1 MKRAVVAASTA
12 SIVIVPLY
20 FYISDSQSS
29 FYKYAL
35 KAGKKFTEN
44 DAEFAHKAGVYLA
57 KHSIVPTDRVGNDSR
72 LAVKVWGINFPNPI
86 GLAAGF
92 DKNAE
97 CMQSMLSGGLGF
109 GFVEIGSV
117 TPLPQPGN
125 PVPRVFRL
133 SKDSAIINRYG
144 FNSDGLDVVKNNLQL
159 YRANQKTSGRD
170 SEGLVG
176 VNFGKNK
183 DTEEALGDYVL
194 GVKELSVFADY
205 IVINVSSPNTKG
217 LRSLQ
222 GKTQLHHLLSG
233 VKEAL
238 QSTVDDMEYASKSC
252 SYYSGFRPPLLIKI
266 SPDMTDSE
274 LADVASVALELEI
287 DGIIIS
293 NTTIGERDNLEET
306 ELAKESGGL
315 SGKPLLNIANATLS
329 RMYLLTNGQI
339 PIIGVGG
346 ISSAKDVY
354 EKMKLGASLVQLY
367 TALIYE
373 GPGLPATIKQELL
386 QLLKDDGYK
395 CIEEAIGTAHNLKR
409 KGSDDTETE
418 TTFVN
423 EGFEK
428 KKY

>member
-1 MKRAVVAASTA
+1 MNSA
-12 SIVIVPLY
+12 SIIIVPLY

-35 KAGKKFTEN
+35 KAGKNFTEN
-44 DAEFAHKAGVYLA
+44 DAEFAHKAGVFLA
-57 KHSIVPTDRVGNDSR
+57 KHSIVPTDRVGNDSK
-72 LAVKVWGINFPNPI
+72 LAVKVWGIEFPNPI

-97 CMQSMLSGGLGF
+97 CMNSMLSSGLGF

-144 FNSDGLDVVKNNLQL
+144 FNSDGLDIVRNNLQL
-159 YRANQKTSGRD
+159 YRANQKINGKE
-170 SEGLVG
+170 SEGLIG

-183 DTEEALGDYVL
+183 DTEEALDDYVS
-194 GVKELSVFADY
+194 GVRALSQFADY

-222 GKTQLHHLLSG
+222 GKEQLHHLLSG
-233 VKEAL
+233 VKKAL
-238 QSTVDDMEYASKSC
+238 QSTVDDMDYSSKSC
-252 SYYSGFRPPLLIKI
+252 SYYSAFRPPLLIKI

-293 NTTIGERDNLEET
+293 NTTIGERENLQET
-306 ELAKESGGL
+306 ALANEVGGL

-346 ISSAKDVY
+346 VSNAADAY
-354 EKMKLGASLVQLY
+354 EKIKLGASLVQLY
-367 TALIYE
+367 TALVYE
-373 GPGLPATIKQELL
+373 GPGLPATIKRELL
-386 QLLKDDGYK
+386 KLMRDDGYK
-395 CIEEAIGTAHNLKR
+395 SIEEAIGASHNLK
-409 KGSDDTETE
+409 KKESEFEEVKYDTDKSDTDK
-418 TTFVN
+418 F
-423 EGFEK
+423 
-428 KKY
+428 

>member
-1 MKRAVVAASTA
+1 MKRVILATSSA

-29 FYKYAL
+29 FYTYAL
-35 KAGKKFTEN
+35 KVGKKFTEN

-57 KHSIVPTDRVGNDSR
+57 KHSIVPIDRVGNDDR
-72 LAVKVWGINFPNPI
+72 LAVKVWGINFPNPV

-97 CMQSMLSGGLGF
+97 CMHSMLSGGLGF

-144 FNSDGLDVVKNNLQL
+144 FNSDGLEVVKNNLQI
-159 YRANQKTSGRD
+159 YRANQKMSGKD

-183 DTEEALGDYVL
+183 DTEDALGDYVL
-194 GVKELSVFADY
+194 GVKALSVFADY

-222 GKTQLHHLLSG
+222 GKAQLHHLLSG

-238 QSTVDDMEYASKSC
+238 QCTVDDMEYSSKSS

-274 LADVASVALELEI
+274 LADVASVALELQI

-293 NTTIGERDNLEET
+293 NTTIGERENLQEMQLANET
-306 ELAKESGGL
+306 GGL

-329 RMYLLTNGQI
+329 KMYVLTNGQI

-346 ISSAKDVY
+346 VSSAKDVY

-373 GPGLPATIKQELL
+373 GPGLPATIKKELL
-386 QLLKDDGYK
+386 QLLRDDGYK
-395 CIEEAIGTAHNLKR
+395 SIEEAIGASHKLKR
-409 KGSDDTETE
+409 KDSEETV
-418 TTFVN
+418 TTFDN
-423 EGFEK
+423 
-428 KKY
+428 